1 MAVARWD
8 NSGGWEVPNVPTVNS
23 EPVSRRM
30 APVHVVG
37 VATTPFESEQD
48 AMLDELVFDVV
59 HRALREAGL
68 RKQDA
73 GLAVTA
79 SMDVLDARSISSGL
93 TANAS
98 GGYLNDSYRVEG
110 DSGLAIA
117 SAAHAVAAGDAEV
130 AIAVAVHNPEI
141 RSDDEAVRLD
151 FLEQVSNLAFEPH
164 ADRPVGLS
172 AHTAYGLQAA
182 AALDAG
188 ALVEQWAELTAAE
201 ITRGTDRPRAARRV
215 PVTAVDVLASSPVN
229 GPLVEL
235 MLPAHATGAVAVV
248 LASPARAGRC
258 LGRSIRITGLGH
270 ATGGYTWGGSWLTD
284 PGAPT
289 RRAADHAFGLAGIG
303 RRGDRVAVAEVSA
316 PTPALHAPYLAAL
329 GLAASASRIN
339 DSGGMRSCYP
349 GLANGGL
356 RLLEVIDQVER
367 LGGDAVG
374 MAHSVDTITGTVSED
389 VTVTIVEVA

>member
-1 MAVARWD
+1 
-8 NSGGWEVPNVPTVNS
+8 
-23 EPVSRRM
+23 M

-37 VATTPFESEQD
+37 LATTPFEPEQD

-93 TANAS
+93 TVNAS

-110 DSGLAIA
+110 DSGLAVA
-117 SAAHAVAAGDAEV
+117 AAAHAVAAGDVEV
-130 AIAVAVHNPEI
+130 AIAVGVHNPEI
-141 RSDDEAVRLD
+141 RSADAEARLD

-164 ADRPVGLS
+164 LDRPVGLS
-172 AHTAYGLQAA
+172 AHTVYGLHAA
-182 AALDAG
+182 AALDGG
-188 ALVEQWAELTAAE
+188 ASVQDWAELAAAE
-201 ITRGTDRPRAARRV
+201 ISRGADRARAARRA
-215 PVTAVDVLASSPVN
+215 PATAAQVLASAPVN

-235 MLPAHATGAVAVV
+235 MLPAHATGAVAVI

-258 LGRSIRITGLGH
+258 LGRSARITGLGH
-270 ATGGYTWGGSWLTD
+270 ATGGYTWHGSWLTD

-289 RRAADHAFGLAGIG
+289 RRAADQALGLAGLERSDG
-303 RRGDRVAVAEVSA
+303 RIAVAEVSA

-329 GLAASASRIN
+329 GLGDSEGRIN
-339 DSGGMRSCYP
+339 DSGGLRSCYP

-356 RLLEVIDQVER
+356 RLLEVVEAVER

-374 MAHSVDTITGTVSED
+374 VAHSVDTISGTVSED
-389 VTVTIVEVA
+389 ATVTIVEVA

>member
-1 MAVARWD
+1 
-8 NSGGWEVPNVPTVNS
+8 
-23 EPVSRRM
+23 M

-37 VATTPFESEQD
+37 VATTPFEPEQD

-59 HRALREAGL
+59 QRALREAGL

-93 TANAS
+93 TVNAS

-117 SAAHAVAAGDAEV
+117 AAAQAVAAGDVEV
-130 AIAVAVHNPEI
+130 AIAVGVHNPEI
-141 RSDDEAVRLD
+141 RSADDKVRLD

-164 ADRPVGLS
+164 IDRAVGLS
-172 AHTAYGLQAA
+172 AHTVYGLQAA
-182 AALDAG
+182 G
-188 ALVEQWAELTAAE
+188 ALEGDASVEDWAELAAAE
-201 ITRGTDRPRAARRV
+201 ISRGSGRPRAARRV
-215 PVTAVDVLASSPVN
+215 PVTAVDVLASASVN

-258 LGRSIRITGLGH
+258 VGRSARITGIGH
-270 ATGGYTWGGSWLTD
+270 ATGGYTWDGSWLTD

-289 RRAADHAFGLAGIG
+289 RRAADHAFGLAGLG
-303 RRGDRVAVAEVSA
+303 RTDERVAAAEVSA

-329 GLAASASRIN
+329 GLTSSEGRIN
-339 DSGGMRSCYP
+339 DSGGLRSCYP

-367 LGGDAVG
+367 LGDDAVG
-374 MAHSVDTITGTVSED
+374 VAHSVDTITGTVSED